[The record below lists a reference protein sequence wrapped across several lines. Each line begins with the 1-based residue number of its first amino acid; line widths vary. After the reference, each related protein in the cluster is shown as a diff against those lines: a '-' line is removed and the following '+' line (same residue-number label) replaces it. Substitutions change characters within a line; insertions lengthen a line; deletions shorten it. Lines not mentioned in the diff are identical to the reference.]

1 METLIGTLEYKGY
14 SIQEDPEKGRDV
26 YSDPEKGYR
35 LRLIL
40 YPTEQ
45 GIQHDYDGDSE
56 GFRYC
61 GNCKWADSIEEAK
74 EIIDEITESQ
84 I

>member
-14 SIQEDPEKGRDV
+14 SIEQDPDYD
-26 YSDPEKGYR
+26 YSGHS
-35 LRLIL
+35 III

-45 GIQHDYDGDSE
+45 GIQHDEDFNGE
-56 GFRYC
+56 RTKYC
-61 GNCKWADSIEEAK
+61 GNCKWADSVEEAK
-74 EIIDEITESQ
+74 EIIDEITESR